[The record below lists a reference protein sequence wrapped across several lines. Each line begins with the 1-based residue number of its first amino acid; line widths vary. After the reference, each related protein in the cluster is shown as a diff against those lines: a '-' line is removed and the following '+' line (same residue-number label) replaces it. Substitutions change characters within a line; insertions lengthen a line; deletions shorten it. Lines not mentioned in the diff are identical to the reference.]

1 MSEKTLFVAAAVV
14 VALSLLLFLAPLVGI
29 VVVGLI
35 AVGVPGLLFLDRK
48 AIVRRHRAGPGATT

>member
-1 MSEKTLFVAAAVV
+1 MSERTLFIAAAVV

-35 AVGVPGLLFLDRK
+35 AVGLPGLLFFDRK
-48 AIVRRHRAGPGATT
+48 DVVRRHH